1 MGQCII
7 TRRGGGVETE
17 PYNFYTD
24 TTTHSLFSVNVNT
37 SGVTSLSSGTL
48 TISIPNYEAT
58 SVTFTVRRAITGAG
72 ACYLQGGVESATLTL
87 KPGQSVSKTFYLK
100 QVPAS
105 SDILAYIYVTFIF
118 NGTAIVSTATAS
130 GTGIVPTS
138 NVRGFANLDSV
149 KAYFNKV
156 K

>member
-37 SGVTSLSSGTL
+37 SGVTSLSSGTR
-48 TISIPNYEAT
+48 TISIPDYEAT
-58 SVTFTVRRAITGAG
+58 FVTFTVNGAITGNG
-72 ACYLQGGVESATLTL
+72 ACYLPGGAVSVTL
-87 KPGQSVSKTFYLK
+87 KPGQSVSKKFYLK
-100 QVPAS
+100 QRPAS
-105 SDILAYIYVTFIF
+105 SDILAYIYVTITF
-118 NGTAIVSTATAS
+118 NGAAIVSTATAS
-130 GTGIVPTS
+130 GTGNVPS
-138 NVRGFANLDSV
+138 SSVSGFANLDSV

>member
-24 TTTHSLFSVNVNT
+24 TNRHSLFTVKVNT
-37 SGVTSLSSGTL
+37 SGVTSLSSGTC

-58 SVTFTVRRAITGAG
+58 SVTFTVSGAVTSDG
-72 ACYLQGGVESATLTL
+72 SCYLQGGVTSATL

-100 QVPAS
+100 QKPAS
-105 SDILAYIYVTFIF
+105 SDILAYIYVTFTF

-130 GTGIVPTS
+130 GTGNVPTS
-138 NVRGFANLDSV
+138 NVIGFADLNSV